1 MAAITSTIIAGAG
14 MAMSFMAQRQQAA
27 AAKQTANYNAEL
39 QRRQATQENMISAE
53 NIRRKTRDNNRMLA
67 EVRASTAG
75 RGLAMTG
82 TPLAVLGET
91 AMMLERE
98 IMDASYQ
105 ASTRY
110 QSLAQGAKMT
120 IWEGNQQ
127 ARALKTQ
134 AYAGLIKGAATVG
147 YDFAKAKGMFPSSIS
162 PSESPSRLI

>member
-14 MAMSFMAQRQQAA
+14 LAMSFMAQRQQAA
-27 AAKQTANYNAEL
+27 AAKQTANYNAQL
-39 QRRQATQENMISAE
+39 QRQQAAQENEISAE

-120 IWEGNQQ
+120 LWEGSQQ
-127 ARALKTQ
+127 ASALKTQ
-134 AYAGLIKGAATVG
+134 AIGGLLKGAATVG
-147 YDFAKAKGMFPSSIS
+147 YDYGQAKGMFPSTVA
-162 PSESPSRLI
+162 PKATPAQ

>member
-14 MAMSFMAQRQQAA
+14 LAMSFMAQRQQAA
-27 AAKQTANYNAEL
+27 AAKQTANYNAQL
-39 QRRQATQENMISAE
+39 QRQQAAQENEISAE

-110 QSLAQGAKMT
+110 QSLAQGARMT
-120 IWEGNQQ
+120 LWEGSQQ
-127 ARALKTQ
+127 AKAIKTQ
-134 AYAGLIKGAATVG
+134 AYAGLIKGAATAG
-147 YDFAKAKGMFPSSIS
+147 YDFAQAKGMFPSTVAPKST
-162 PSESPSRLI
+162 PT